1 MSTPINTLFDT
12 PFQTL
17 YDTPYSTLSD
27 TPESTGLTPKKTRYS
42 PTPQR
47 TAKIEISIVD
57 LETEYSVRIKTKT
70 ISDGQEIEVYIWSK
84 TYGISG
90 VTTES
95 EVSMDEGEN
104 ADSGNNGQNDNNLV
118 VIIAVVISG
127 IILII
132 IIALLVWF
140 FVGYSK
146 SSSSSD
152 SVVEMDE
159 ETVLHVPDS
168 TSAPITN
175 DNPLWTT
182 SVMGDT
188 DDPFRNDFEEVAAEG
203 FFNER
208 AETVDSDP

>member
-1 MSTPINTLFDT
+1 VKPFNEERGGFESVQISTMIVD
-12 PFQTL
+12 
-17 YDTPYSTLSD
+17 STVITTETIVPSD
-27 TPESTGLTPKKTRYS
+27 
-42 PTPQR
+42 
-47 TAKIEISIVD
+47 IEIAAAA
-57 LETEYSVRIKTKT
+57 
-70 ISDGQEIEVYIWSK
+70 
-84 TYGISG
+84 
-90 VTTES
+90 
-95 EVSMDEGEN
+95 EGGN
-104 ADSGNNGQNDNNLV
+104 AGEEEGGNLV
-118 VIIAVVISG
+118 VVVAAVVSG
-127 IILII
+127 IILIV